1 MTKKDFFSFIAI
13 IMMCLFAGCSQ
24 VEEINVI
31 KTYQATELENIQDCF
46 DATSDFFFIYQLLS
60 TSHFRKNRVFSSNNF
75 MSLLALRFCSQ
86 KLVCFSLYFLMSFTL
101 RFSLAEA
108 LSAIPIEEIS
118 IPHYYINYKKGIIYT
133 GI

>member
-1 MTKKDFFSFIAI
+1 MIA
-13 IMMCLFAGCSQ
+13 
-24 VEEINVI
+24 
-31 KTYQATELENIQDCF
+31 
-46 DATSDFFFIYQLLS
+46 
-60 TSHFRKNRVFSSNNF
+60 VFSSTLHKKLARRAPDILCNHCNGYNF

-86 KLVCFSLYFLMSFTL
+86 KLVCFSLYFLMSVTL

-118 IPHYYINYKKGIIYT
+118 IPHYSINYKKGIIYT